1 MLLQL
6 LSHLQFSPTRNRL
19 LCLSCFSVHV
29 ACFLPLWLLI
39 RFLSLV
45 LLNLVFMFLVLGVG
59 WLCRFIYSS
68 NLEHLGLVSSV
79 FFFFLHSSITLLFK
93 HSNYTYIGPHKG
105 VPQLTDALFFL
116 ILFFFPVY
124 FIFLFLGLPFHFY

>member
-1 MLLQL
+1 MLKGLHFFSGTLKMLLQL

-79 FFFFLHSSITLLFK
+79 FFFFCIHPLLSSSSIPITRILGHIKVSHSSLML
-93 HSNYTYIGPHKG
+93 
-105 VPQLTDALFFL
+105 
-116 ILFFFPVY
+116 Y
-124 FIFLFLGLPFHFY
+124 FS